1 MINEERKAE
10 LERLLNDGGKRVQE
24 FFDNAPGSDDDD
36 LEQVVEKA
44 RFEAA
49 VRYNPSLGELFEGTQ

>member
-1 MINEERKAE
+1 
-10 LERLLNDGGKRVQE
+10 VQE

-49 VRYNPSLGELFEGTQ
+49 VRYDPSLGELFEGTQ